1 MIIGS
6 AFFSIHVC
14 DTTGDL
20 VTLSAKLTE
29 FEGNW
34 FCCFAFGF
42 QLQQGQD
49 FQTEIAEMDW
59 EKG

>member
-1 MIIGS
+1 MITGS
-6 AFFSIHVC
+6 AFFPIHVC
-14 DTTGDL
+14 NTTGDL

-34 FCCFAFGF
+34 FCCLAFGF

-49 FQTEIAEMDW
+49 SQTETAEMD
-59 EKG
+59 